1 MQSFSEGTNRCQ
13 TFWVRILSFV
23 PFWLRSTMQPPSKPS
38 NDIKI
43 ADTASPSRLNL
54 FLNQLQPN
62 PETVVLLLAVLV
74 GLGAG
79 VGVVLFRFL
88 IHRLHGLMFGDVSS
102 SLSVWG
108 HWTLALIP
116 LLGGLAIGL
125 LRWWIKDFGP
135 GLATLI
141 EVVQG
146 SRDVLLLNPVIKM
159 VTASISLGSGASLGP
174 EGPSVEIGAYFSL
187 LLGQAL
193 RVSQER
199 RKLLLS
205 AGAAAGLAAG
215 FNAPIA
221 GVFFA
226 LEVVL
231 GTTFVASTASVV
243 LLAAV
248 VSAWIAQI
256 GLGSQPAFA
265 LPAYEVRSLLELP
278 LYVGLG
284 LLASLV
290 SLVYVRG
297 LRLSQRCFQGKVNGF
312 QWLAK
317 IPQPL
322 HPVIGG
328 ACLGLV
334 ALKLPQILGVGYETV
349 EAMLQDVQFPLQLV
363 IALLVVK
370 LAMTV
375 ISFGS
380 GFVGGVFA
388 PALFLGA
395 SLGSIYSKVLALAL
409 PMLHDYMA
417 SPPAYA
423 MVGMAAVLAGSVR
436 APLTAILLLFELTHD
451 YRIVLPLMA
460 AVGLSIWLVEYLHP
474 QVVIDNTTKPEPIE
488 TDPEEPALPAIT
500 VAEAM
505 QPSPFKLTGDVLLLE
520 AAQRII
526 TNRTHGALV
535 VDADEQLIGILT
547 LQDINRLML
556 RAKTEAE
563 VQAQLNL
570 PIQTLCTTKLVFAHP
585 EEPLSEA
592 INRMTTRGLQQLPVV
607 LRDQPQQVVGLL
619 SQADIVLAEDI
630 ARTREVLQ
638 RHYPSVN
645 PEETPAVAR
654 LETVQSVKI
663 PLSQFGIQTLEE
675 ALESE
680 PPSEPPVEV
689 SSVRKT
695 AE

>member
-1 MQSFSEGTNRCQ
+1 
-13 TFWVRILSFV
+13 
-23 PFWLRSTMQPPSKPS
+23 MQPPSNPPA
-38 NDIKI
+38 NPPANHIKHPESV
-43 ADTASPSRLNL
+43 DPPRLTV
-54 FLNQLQPN
+54 FLTQLQPT
-62 PETVVLLLAVLV
+62 PETLVLLLAVLV
-74 GLGAG
+74 GVGAG
-79 VGVVLFRFL
+79 VGVVLFRSL
-88 IHRLHGLMFGDVSS
+88 IHEMHHLMFGEVSS
-102 SLSVWG
+102 TLSVWG
-108 HWTLALIP
+108 HWTIALIP
-116 LLGGLAIGL
+116 LLGGLTIGL

-297 LRLSQRCFQGKVNGF
+297 LRFSQRCFQGKVNGF
-312 QWLAK
+312 QWLAA

-363 IALLVVK
+363 IALLIIK
-370 LAMTV
+370 LIMTAV
-375 ISFGS
+375 SFGS

-395 SLGSIYSKVLALAL
+395 SLGSIYGKVLSLAL
-409 PMLHDYMA
+409 PMLHEYMA

-451 YRIVLPLMA
+451 YRIVLPLMT

-474 QVVIDNTTKPEPIE
+474 QVVIDNTIDNTTEPEPAAANL
-488 TDPEEPALPAIT
+488 EESLTSAIT

-505 QPSPFKLTGDVLLLE
+505 HPSPFKLAGETPLLE
-520 AAQRII
+520 AAQQLIAHRV
-526 TNRTHGALV
+526 HGALV
-535 VDADEQLIGILT
+535 VDAEQRLMGILT

-556 RAKTEAE
+556 RSKSEAE
-563 VQAQLNL
+563 AQAQLSL
-570 PIQTLCTTKLVFAHP
+570 PIQTLCTTKLVYAYP
-585 EEPLSEA
+585 DEPLSEA
-592 INRMTTRGLQQLPVV
+592 TSRMTTRGLQQLPVV
-607 LRDQPQQVVGLL
+607 LSDQPQQVVGLL
-619 SQADIVLAEDI
+619 TQADIVLAEGI

-638 RHYPSVN
+638 RHHPGKLE
-645 PEETPAVAR
+645 PQIAR
-654 LETVQSVKI
+654 LETVQPVKI
-663 PLSQFGIQTLEE
+663 S
-675 ALESE
+675 
-680 PPSEPPVEV
+680 
-689 SSVRKT
+689 
-695 AE
+695 